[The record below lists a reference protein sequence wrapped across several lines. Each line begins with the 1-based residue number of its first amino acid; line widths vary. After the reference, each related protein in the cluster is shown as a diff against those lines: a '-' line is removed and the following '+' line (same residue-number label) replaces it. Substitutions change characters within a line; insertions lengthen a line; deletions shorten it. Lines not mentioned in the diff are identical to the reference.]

1 MRFIQ
6 LSLRCDHIS
15 PVGIASKNAYSIGA
29 MRILVVEDSLETR
42 DLLRRSLEESGH
54 SVSLATDVASGMRAA
69 EDGGFD
75 LAIVDVMLPD
85 GSGVELCR
93 ELRGRGVRVPI
104 LFLTARGEVEDRI
117 AGLDAGGDDYLRKP
131 FAIAELRARIRA
143 LARRR
148 HLASPAQI
156 RYAGVTLD
164 FAARRLIR
172 DERDVTLTARE
183 WAVLD
188 ALVERVGEVVS
199 RSDVIEAAWPK
210 PGPGASES
218 LDVIVSRLRR
228 KLGNGG
234 GPRIRTV
241 RGEGFVLEAPK

>member
-1 MRFIQ
+1 
-6 LSLRCDHIS
+6 
-15 PVGIASKNAYSIGA
+15 
-29 MRILVVEDSLETR
+29 MRILVVEDSAETR
-42 DLLRRSLEESGH
+42 DLLRRTLEDSGH
-54 SVSLATDVASGMRAA
+54 SVALAHDVASGMLAA
-69 EDGGFD
+69 AAGDFD

-104 LFLTARGEVEDRI
+104 LFLTARGEVDDRI

-143 LARRR
+143 LGRRR
-148 HLASPAQI
+148 HLAPPPPMRAP
-156 RYAGVTLD
+156 GLTLD
-164 FAARRLIR
+164 FSARKLVR
-172 DERDVTLTARE
+172 DGREVALTARE

-188 ALVERVGEVVS
+188 ALAERMGEVVS
-199 RSDVIEAAWPK
+199 RNDVIEAAWPK

-234 GPRIRTV
+234 GPGIRTV